1 MVLIC
6 LGLPLLAGYKILP
19 LEPKPAAEYESHT
32 DFQNVVIGADAAL
45 SLEAVL
51 SLFDSK
57 KVFEKGVLPVV
68 LVVENNNDFPIR
80 VRDRSIYLILSD
92 GTNLQSIPFGEA
104 FLQSVLKKDVSHYST
119 EERIMISD
127 LARRHREMF
136 EDFQHKAFGEKI
148 IAPHD
153 SDYGVV
159 FFHRPSPQEREG
171 WMLYLPEIENMTTA
185 SELMFFEFGLNR
197 D

>member
-1 MVLIC
+1 MLSIC

-19 LEPKPAAEYESHT
+19 LEPKPAAEYEAHT
-32 DFQNVVIGADAAL
+32 DFQNIVIGAQAAL
-45 SLEAVL
+45 SQEAVL

-68 LVVENNNDFPIR
+68 VVIENNNDFPIR
-80 VRDRSIYLILSD
+80 VNDRSIFLILND
-92 GTNLQSIPFGEA
+92 GTNLRSIPFGEA
-104 FLQSVLKKDVSHYST
+104 FLQAVLKKDLSHYST
-119 EERIMISD
+119 EERIMITE
-127 LARRHREMF
+127 LARRHREMY
-136 EDFQHKAFGEKI
+136 EDFQHKSFGEKI

-159 FFHRPSPQEREG
+159 FFYRPSPEEREG
-171 WMLYLPEIENMTTA
+171 WMLYLPEIEDMTTA
-185 SELMFFEFGLNR
+185 SELMFFEFALNR